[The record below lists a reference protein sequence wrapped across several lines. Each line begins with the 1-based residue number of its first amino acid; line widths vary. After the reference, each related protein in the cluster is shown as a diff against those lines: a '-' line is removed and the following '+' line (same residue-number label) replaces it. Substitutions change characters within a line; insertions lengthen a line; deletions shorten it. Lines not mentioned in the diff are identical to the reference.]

1 MTPEELAP
9 EIVARVLAGDVNAFG
24 ALVLRHEVG
33 IRAYMAVRLDDPH
46 EAEDLAQEVFLIAF
60 RKLGDFDVARPMS
73 AWLRGIAANVL
84 RNRLRKRE
92 AAPAE
97 SPELLEQGAARLEEE
112 RGGGPLAQALQ
123 QCLDHLEPRARELVE
138 RRYGRGDS
146 VGDICRDLQRQHSAV
161 TMALHRIRQ
170 QLRQCIQRRLTP
182 AGGGA

>member
-1 MTPEELAP
+1 MNPEE
-9 EIVARVLAGDVNAFG
+9 ETGRVVARVLAGDVDAFG
-24 ALVLRHEVG
+24 TLVLRHELG

-60 RKLGDFDVARPMS
+60 RKLADFDVSRPMS
-73 AWLRGIAANVL
+73 AWLRGIASNVL

-92 AAPAE
+92 PAQAPI
-97 SPELLEQGAARLEEE
+97 PEILEEGAARMEED
-112 RGGGPLAQALQ
+112 RGGGPIAQALER
-123 QCLDHLEPRARELVE
+123 CLEHLEPRARELVE

-146 VGDICRDLQRQHSAV
+146 VGDICRDLQRQHSSV

-170 QLRQCIQRRLTP
+170 QLRQCVERRLTP